1 MVGLNRSAVGDRVIW
16 HDVECASYSAD
27 LGLWSEMAG
36 AAAGPVLDLGAGT
49 GRVTID
55 LAGRGHDVWA
65 LDSDPALVDA
75 LAERARER
83 GLRVHAVAADARTF
97 ELGPGAPAFALAI
110 APMQVV
116 QLLGNAAGR
125 AAALARV
132 RAVLG
137 AGGLFA
143 AAIADPFE
151 GGAAELIGPPLPDIR
166 EQAGWVFQSQPV
178 AVRQVPGGSEI
189 DRVRQAVSPSGELSE
204 SFNTIRL
211 DDLAPEEL
219 ESDGRSAGFRVRER
233 RAVAPT
239 DDYVGSTVVVLE
251 AP

>member
-1 MVGLNRSAVGDRVIW
+1 VVGLTRSAVENRVIW

-27 LGLWSEMAG
+27 LGLWRELAG
-36 AAAGPVLDLGAGT
+36 AAGGPVLDLGAGT
-49 GRVTID
+49 GRVALD
-55 LAGRGHDVWA
+55 LADHGNDVWA

-97 ELGPGAPAFALAI
+97 ELGPGAPGFALAI

-132 RAVLG
+132 RSVLRP
-137 AGGLFA
+137 GGIFA

-151 GGAAELIGPPLPDIR
+151 GEAAELIGPPLPDVR
-166 EQAGWVFQSQPV
+166 EQAGWVFQSQPI

-219 ESDGRSAGFRVRER
+219 ESDARAAGFQVRER
-233 RAVAPT
+233 RSVPPT
-239 DDYVGSTVVVLE
+239 GDYVGSTVVMLE